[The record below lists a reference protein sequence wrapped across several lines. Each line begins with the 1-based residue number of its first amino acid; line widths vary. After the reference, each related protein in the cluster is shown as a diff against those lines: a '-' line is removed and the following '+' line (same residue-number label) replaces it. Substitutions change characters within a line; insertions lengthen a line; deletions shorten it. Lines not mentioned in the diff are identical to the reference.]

1 MVYAASSRDR
11 GWDLEKKSG
20 SDDSVPTE
28 CLRHRAPAEAPAEAP
43 VEMWLM
49 LNRGWCLIAG
59 LIAHQAADKP
69 LLSTRLTKKIYDT
82 NTLAP
87 CRLASPTQ
95 TASLVKI
102 EATLPPPGN
111 GLPACGLAGA
121 VCGPAGALCGG
132 RVCGPWWPRLFSHVR
147 ANFDSS
153 TPDTVTLSGSHNCR
167 PISHHRQSWSFVL
180 FASASSRPSR
190 PFPARAAS
198 VGSRPTLASPTH
210 AHRSQTPL
218 REAILN
224 RNHGSVPALPCRTA
238 APGFRADNS
247 SVQRPRRSNSSR
259 PCPWGTF

>member
-1 MVYAASSRDR
+1 MLPAASSRDK
-11 GWDLEKKSG
+11 WMDLEKKSG

-28 CLRHRAPAEAPAEAP
+28 CLRHSSTSRNVANAKP
-43 VEMWLM
+43 WLV
-49 LNRGWCLIAG
+49 LDLIAG

-69 LLSTRLTKKIYDT
+69 LLSTRLTKKINDK
-82 NTLAP
+82 NTLAFS
-87 CRLASPTQ
+87 RLASPTQ

-102 EATLPPPGN
+102 EATLPPGD

-198 VGSRPTLASPTH
+198 IGSRPTLAHPRAPVTDS
-210 AHRSQTPL
+210 
-218 REAILN
+218 
-224 RNHGSVPALPCRTA
+224 A
-238 APGFRADNS
+238 ARGHLEPQS
-247 SVQRPRRSNSSR
+247 WVR
-259 PCPWGTF
+259 PCPAESPPLDSVLTIPPCSAQEEATAADHVPGGLSD